1 MQLVTGISK
10 EAFAIFAFLCN
21 VFVMSDSG
29 LVIKLNPWVQ
39 YKTVRA
45 RLEVLLFY
53 TPRTLTFPLIWVKV
67 CTIQLDHICFEKSS
81 STFWQVRCCE
91 HKTRRSCP
99 KYSEDIFCGLLRKP
113 KLYQLGMKP
122 FNGFCRNFSIIM
134 SVSTHGP
141 WIDKYR
147 AAKMFIVLE

>member
-10 EAFAIFAFLCN
+10 EAFAILVFLCN

-29 LVIKLNPWVQ
+29 LVTKLNPLVQ

-91 HKTRRSCP
+91 HQTRCSCQ
-99 KYSEDIFCGLLRKP
+99 KNDKDFFKFCGLLRKH
-113 KLYQLGMKP
+113 KLYIDQHFAHCTAASLG
-122 FNGFCRNFSIIM
+122 NR
-134 SVSTHGP
+134 STSS
-141 WIDKYR
+141 
-147 AAKMFIVLE
+147 